1 MQVFADS
8 FMHMNILFSFM
19 FSKLE
24 HILFIQNMLKRLWNV
39 ASVYDGWDC
48 CFKSLGFLNGARV
61 AGVA

>member
-1 MQVFADS
+1 
-8 FMHMNILFSFM
+8 M